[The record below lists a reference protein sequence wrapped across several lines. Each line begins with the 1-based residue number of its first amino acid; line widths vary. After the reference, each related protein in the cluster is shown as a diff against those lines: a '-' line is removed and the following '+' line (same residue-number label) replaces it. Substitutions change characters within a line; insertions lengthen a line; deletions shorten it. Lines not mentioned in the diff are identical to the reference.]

1 MNDEQLLRYSRH
13 LLLEE
18 IDVAGQEKLLSS
30 HVLVIGAGGLGSAAA
45 PYLAAAGVGHI
56 TLMDHDAV
64 ELTNLQRQIMHTES
78 SIGKSKVDSG
88 KDFLQRLNS
97 SIQIETIQAKAS
109 SSLLDELLHSVNI
122 VLDCTDNFLTRHLIN
137 ASCVKHQIPLVSGSA
152 LKFDGQI
159 SVFDPRNPD
168 SPCYACIFSP
178 DEQFEEVSCSSM
190 GIFSP
195 LVGIIGAMQAAQALQ
210 VLIGFGNSL
219 VGRML
224 LWNGRN
230 TQIDEIRISRNSAC
244 SVCGQAHYE
253 LRQQSL

>member
-18 IDVAGQEKLLSS
+18 IDVVGQEKLLDA

-56 TLMDHDAV
+56 TLIDHDAV
-64 ELTNLQRQIMHTES
+64 ELTNLQRQIMHAES
-78 SIGKSKVDSG
+78 SISKSKVASG
-88 KDFLQRLNS
+88 KAFLERLNS
-97 SIQIETIQAKAS
+97 TIQIETIQAKAT
-109 SSLLDELLHSVNI
+109 SSLLDELLPSVDV
-122 VLDCTDNFLTRHLIN
+122 VLDCTDNFSSRHLIN
-137 ASCVKHQIPLVSGSA
+137 AACVKNKTPLVSGSA
-152 LKFDGQI
+152 LKFDGQV
-159 SVFDPRNPD
+159 SVFDPCNSK

-210 VLIGFGNSL
+210 VLIGFGETL

-224 LWNGRN
+224 LWNGRT
-230 TQIDEIRISRNSAC
+230 TQIDEIRISRNGDC
-244 SVCGQAHYE
+244 SVCGSAH
-253 LRQQSL
+253 

>member
-18 IDVAGQEKLLSS
+18 IDVAGQETLLNS

-56 TLMDHDAV
+56 TLMDHDSV
-64 ELTNLQRQIMHTES
+64 ELTNLQRQVMHTES
-78 SIGKSKVDSG
+78 SIGKSKAASG
-88 KDFLQRLNS
+88 KEFLERLNS
-97 SIQIETIQAKAS
+97 TIQIETIQAKAT
-109 SSLLDELLHSVNI
+109 SSLLDELLPSVDV
-122 VLDCTDNFLTRHLIN
+122 VLDCTDNFSTRHLIN
-137 ASCVKHQIPLVSGSA
+137 AACVKNQTPLVSGSA
-152 LKFDGQI
+152 LKFDGQV
-159 SVFDPRNPD
+159 SVFDPRNSS

-178 DEQFEEVSCSSM
+178 DEKFEEVSCSSM

-210 VLIGFGNSL
+210 VLIGFGEPL

-224 LWNGRN
+224 LWNGRT
-230 TQIDEIRISRNSAC
+230 TQIDEIRISRNAEC
-244 SVCGQAHYE
+244 SVCGSVH
-253 LRQQSL
+253 

>member
-18 IDVAGQEKLLSS
+18 IDVVGQEKLLQS
-30 HVLVIGAGGLGSAAA
+30 HILVIGAGGLGSAAA

-56 TLMDHDAV
+56 TLIDHDCV
-64 ELTNLQRQIMHTES
+64 ELTNLQRQIMYTEDRV
-78 SIGKSKVDSG
+78 GKSKVASG
-88 KDFLQRLNS
+88 KQFLQSLNS
-97 SIQIETIQAKAS
+97 GIQIEIIEAKATAA
-109 SSLLDELLHSVNI
+109 LLDELLPSVDV
-122 VLDCTDNFLTRHLIN
+122 VLDCTDNFSTRHLIN
-137 ASCVKHQIPLVSGSA
+137 ASCVAYQTPLVSGSA
-152 LKFDGQI
+152 LRFDGQI
-159 SVFDPRNPD
+159 SVFDPKNST

-178 DEQFEEVSCSSM
+178 DESFEEVNCASM

-210 VLIGFGNSL
+210 VLIGFGEPL

-230 TQIDEIRISRNSAC
+230 TQIDEILIARNPDC
-244 SVCGQAHYE
+244 QVCGK
-253 LRQQSL
+253 SS

>member
-18 IDVAGQEKLLSS
+18 IDVVGQEKLLNA

-45 PYLAAAGVGHI
+45 PYLAAAGVGNI

-64 ELTNLQRQIMHTES
+64 ELTNLQRQIMHAES
-78 SIGKSKVDSG
+78 SIGKSKVASG
-88 KDFLQRLNS
+88 KEFLQGLNS
-97 SIQIETIQAKAS
+97 SIQVDTIQAKATA
-109 SSLLDELLHSVNI
+109 SLLDELLPSVDI
-122 VLDCTDNFLTRHLIN
+122 VLDCTDNFSTRHLIN
-137 ASCVKHQIPLVSGSA
+137 AACIKNKIPLVSGSA
-152 LKFDGQI
+152 LKFDGQV
-159 SVFDPRNPD
+159 SVFDPRNPN

-210 VLIGFGNSL
+210 VVIGFGEPL

-224 LWNGRN
+224 LWNGRT
-230 TQIDEIRISRNSAC
+230 TQIDEIRISRNSEC
-244 SVCGQAHYE
+244 SVCNSNH
-253 LRQQSL
+253 

>member
-18 IDVAGQEKLLSS
+18 IDVAGQEKLLHS

-56 TLMDHDAV
+56 TLVDHDDV

-78 SIGKSKVDSG
+78 SLGKSKVASG
-88 KDFLQRLNS
+88 KEFLERLNS
-97 SIQIETIQAKAS
+97 TIQIQTIQAKATV
-109 SSLLDELLHSVNI
+109 SLLDELLPSVEI
-122 VLDCTDNFLTRHLIN
+122 VLDCTDNFSTRHLIN
-137 ASCVKHQIPLVSGSA
+137 AACVKHQTPLVSGSA
-152 LKFDGQI
+152 LKFDGQVN
-159 SVFDPRNPD
+159 VFDPRNLS

-178 DEQFEEVSCSSM
+178 DERFEEVSCSSM

-195 LVGIIGAMQAAQALQ
+195 LVGIIGAIQAAQALQ
-210 VLIGFGNSL
+210 VLIGFGEPL

-224 LWNGRN
+224 LWNGRT
-230 TQIDEIRISRNSAC
+230 TQIDEIRIGRNSEC
-244 SVCGQAHYE
+244 SVCGTAH
-253 LRQQSL
+253 